1 MKVNEKIIGSFL
13 LLNFFLGGIGL
24 LSVSFMGKAKNDIV
38 KAVKSE
44 VIEGKYQVK
53 IKDTIQ
59 ELESNL
65 FAIGWQKEGLDL
77 DRYQERI
84 DKNLIDLDQTIN
96 QALNNHNNNLEKLT
110 SEWRKDELEKDQI
123 EDQEEEIESLEDLKQ
138 RIIKYKPLIV
148 KYRELLKADNITTAQ
163 EVFLTELE
171 PKISNEIDELSGEET
186 EASLGEINETVNEV
200 SEQLNQHQ
208 KIIYST
214 FFIAVI
220 ISIILARQIS
230 LGIVRPIGKLKES
243 AIRISSGDFDY
254 EINIENKDE
263 IGQLAQC
270 FKQMGIG
277 LKKNTV
283 SKTYLTRILSA
294 ITDSLIVTNLKGEI
308 QTVNGV
314 TCKLLQYSEAK
325 LNQDKI
331 QNLLIESNWWKDE
344 LSSSDLPQNYQTKYI
359 TAFGERIT
367 VIFSA
372 SFIYDR
378 SGSPSG
384 IVFVARQLDRVDE
397 ATIIRIRHKNF

>member
-1 MKVNEKIIGSFL
+1 MKINEKIIGSFL

-77 DRYQERI
+77 DRYQQRI
-84 DKNLIDLDQTIN
+84 DKNLIDLEQTIN
-96 QALNNHNNNLEKLT
+96 QALNNHNNNLEQLT

-123 EDQEEEIESLEDLKQ
+123 EDQEEEIESLEGLKQ
-138 RIIKYKPLIV
+138 RIIKYKSLIF
-148 KYRELLKADNITTAQ
+148 KYRELLKSDNIIIAQ
-163 EVFLTELE
+163 EFFLTQLE
-171 PKISNEIDELSGEET
+171 PKISNEIDGLSGEES
-186 EASLGEINETVNEV
+186 EASLGEVNEKVNEV
-200 SEQLNQHQ
+200 SEQLSRHQ
-208 KIIYST
+208 NIIYST

-254 EINIENKDE
+254 EINIETKDE
-263 IGQLAQC
+263 IGQLARC

-294 ITDSLIVTNLKGEI
+294 MTDSLIVTNLKGEI

-325 LNQDKI
+325 LNQEKI
-331 QNLLIESNWWKDE
+331 QNLLIESSWWKDE

-359 TAFGERIT
+359 TAFGHRIP

-378 SGSPSG
+378 SDSPSG
-384 IVFVARQLDRVDE
+384 IVFVARQLDRVQ
-397 ATIIRIRHKNF
+397 IQNKSKLFN